1 MLLIYIYFVRLD
13 SINFDEFVV
22 LIPLWR
28 YKRVDYQL
36 LILSWSDKS
45 ADSISV

>member
-13 SINFDEFVV
+13 SINFYEFIV

-28 YKRVDYQL
+28 YNSVYYQL
-36 LILSWSDKS
+36 LIFSQSDI
-45 ADSISV
+45 IS